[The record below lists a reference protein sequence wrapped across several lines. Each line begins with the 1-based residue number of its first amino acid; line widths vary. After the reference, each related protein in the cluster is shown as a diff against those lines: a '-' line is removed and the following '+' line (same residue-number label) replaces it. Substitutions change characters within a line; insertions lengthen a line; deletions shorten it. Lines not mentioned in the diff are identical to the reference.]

1 VVDDQVVLARLVY
14 LLMYAFLQ
22 LLIYL
27 FMHVTVMITMVVNV
41 GIVDEGH
48 PSLPVP
54 QWWALTGWVRAAS
67 SSS

>member
-1 VVDDQVVLARLVY
+1 
-14 LLMYAFLQ
+14 MYAFLQ